1 MKEKVYN
8 ALIDMGAPIKTRGAQ
23 YIVEAMCIYDSA
35 DEWTQVRTMDLYAE
49 IAKRYG
55 TEATRVERDIRYA
68 FLKCVSNASEKAVEK
83 YFGGNTRG
91 NTNRLAA
98 LYIKLKRED

>member
-1 MKEKVYN
+1 MKDKVYN
-8 ALIDMGAPIKTRGAQ
+8 ALIDMCAPIRTRGAQ
-23 YIVEAMCIYDSA
+23 YIAEAMCIYDSA
-35 DEWTQVRTMDLYAE
+35 EQWTDVKTLELYSE
-49 IAKRYG
+49 IAKKYG
-55 TEATRVERDIRYA
+55 NEPTRVERDIRYT
-68 FLKCVSNASEKAVEK
+68 FSKCISKGSEKAVEK

>member
-8 ALIDMGAPIKTRGAQ
+8 ALIDMGAPVKARGAQ
-23 YIVEAMCIYDSA
+23 YIVDAMCIYDYA
-35 DEWTQVRTMDLYAE
+35 DDWTKVKTMDLYAE
-49 IAKRYG
+49 IAKKHGSEY
-55 TEATRVERDIRYA
+55 TRVERDIRYT
-68 FLKCVSNASEKAVEK
+68 FLKCVSNASEKALEK